1 MYGIII
7 ATVVAGAAIL
17 IKEERNKRIVA
28 VIHYG
33 RSYWRFVDIPHIFAH
48 TTSRILPRI
57 LRKYRRKNAGLE
69 PEPAEKHHDRQ
80 SFTSK
85 RMPEPPRFRE
95 EPPQEPQLKPDKKDG
110 WVGKDDFK

>member
-1 MYGIII
+1 MEDPTGGMWIY
-7 ATVVAGAAIL
+7 L
-17 IKEERNKRIVA
+17 I
-28 VIHYG
+28 
-33 RSYWRFVDIPHIFAH
+33 FLLIPLA
-48 TTSRILPRI
+48 RILPRM

-80 SFTSK
+80 FFTSK

-95 EPPQEPQLKPDKKDG
+95 PEPQPKPDKKDG